1 MGKELDVKVYVDTS
15 ADVRLL
21 RRIQRDTTSRKRML
35 SQVLQQH
42 TTYTEPMHLKH
53 IEVEK
58 NQADIIVNGNQSM
71 IVGKDM
77 IVSYIRDRLDQLM
90 NEVNETK
97 ITIEKNN
104 CDFVSE
110 ERTSLVKDECDLV
123 SEGDTSLKN
132 DCEVTSEVSS

>member
-110 ERTSLVKDECDLV
+110 
-123 SEGDTSLKN
+123 GDTSLKN
-132 DCEVTSEVSS
+132 DCEVTSEVSSAHASI